1 MNHVFHTPTLLVL
14 CCVAFLAGLIAMGI
28 AKDERWNRLRLKLV
42 VVTTERDRF
51 REALGSLN
59 RQYYDLEHVL
69 EMRGDEVHTLRAEV
83 IRLRRGPK
91 AVPRGDGPP
100 EAA

>member
-14 CCVAFLAGLIAMGI
+14 CCAAFLVGMVAMGI
-28 AKDERWNRLRLKLV
+28 AKDERWNRLRLKLLV
-42 VVTTERDRF
+42 ATTERDRF
-51 REALGSLN
+51 QEALGSLN

-69 EMRGDEVHTLRAEV
+69 EMRGDEVRTLRAEV
-83 IRLRRGPK
+83 KRLRGGLHVVKPGGGPT
-91 AVPRGDGPP
+91 